1 MLQSRAVVIIE
12 GYGRVKIKIKELR
25 RGYKNAVDTESRSGS
40 GELVSKKF
48 ELLSDIWDGSPAVS
62 SFASAITSQENQ
74 HDTESAESDSEAE
87 RKVKEVTLGN
97 DTDTNIKVS
106 KIHSHSIAKPK
117 ENNRNHMAK
126 NIAREESHIKNKVY
140 EAMHKQIEQAVKHSV
155 ARSKKIYS
163 CFRKCG

>member
-48 ELLSDIWDGSPAVS
+48 ELLSDIWDRSPAVS

-87 RKVKEVTLGN
+87 QKVKEVTCGN
-97 DTDTNIKVS
+97 AGD
-106 KIHSHSIAKPK
+106 
-117 ENNRNHMAK
+117 EK
-126 NIAREESHIKNKVY
+126 NLYPAAAN
-140 EAMHKQIEQAVKHSV
+140 
-155 ARSKKIYS
+155 
-163 CFRKCG
+163 FF